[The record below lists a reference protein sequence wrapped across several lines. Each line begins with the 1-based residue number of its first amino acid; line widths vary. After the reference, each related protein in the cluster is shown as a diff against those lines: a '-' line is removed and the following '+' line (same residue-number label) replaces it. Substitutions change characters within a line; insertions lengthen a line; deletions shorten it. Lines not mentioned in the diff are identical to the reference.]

1 MECVKLIKKSNAT
14 LVGFATI
21 IDRSSK
27 KTLKIKKKIISHLKI
42 EVPTYKLNKL
52 PKKLKS
58 IPISTPGSRF
68 IK

>member
-1 MECVKLIKKSNAT
+1 MECVKLIKKSNAK
-14 LVGFATI
+14 LMGFATI

-42 EVPTYKLNKL
+42 EVPTYKSNKIPEEL
-52 PKKLKS
+52 DS
-58 IPISTPGSRF
+58 IPISTQGSRF